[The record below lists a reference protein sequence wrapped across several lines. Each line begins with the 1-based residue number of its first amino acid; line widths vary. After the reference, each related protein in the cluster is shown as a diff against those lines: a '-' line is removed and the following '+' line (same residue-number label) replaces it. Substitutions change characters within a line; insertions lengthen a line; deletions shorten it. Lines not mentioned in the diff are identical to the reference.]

1 MPLASVTAHLKQACR
16 IGLVI
21 AAALGL
27 AACYDIETRLAINPD
42 ATAKADFRLRFDA
55 DMQEMFSFI
64 EAMAQLK
71 AEGALVKDGLCNA
84 IGILGQMSP
93 MPDVAID
100 GKQFKEGDRFY
111 CQASAAVKDVKLLET
126 KGEISQFFEI
136 KPEGPKRYRIEA
148 KLNAIPDLSP
158 MLMEL
163 MTKDLPP
170 NEKPDP
176 AKSNSL
182 YQKYVSATLA
192 LTRIT
197 MRDRYVDMSISAPR
211 IVESNGVISPD
222 KKSVSFR
229 YTAEEFTKLM
239 LDAKTRQGKNLFAV
253 VEY

>member
-1 MPLASVTAHLKQACR
+1 MPLASALASLKHACR
-16 IGLVI
+16 VGAVL
-21 AAALGL
+21 AASLGL
-27 AACYDIETRLAINPD
+27 AACYDIETKLSINPD
-42 ATAKADFRLRFDA
+42 ATANADFRLRFDA
-55 DMQEMFSFI
+55 DMQELFNFI
-64 EAMAQLK
+64 ESMAQLK
-71 AEGALVKDGLCNA
+71 AEGAIVKDGLCNA
-84 IGILGQMSP
+84 IGVFGQMAP
-93 MPDVAID
+93 MPDVSID

-111 CQASAAVKDVKLLET
+111 CQASAAVKDVKQLET

-148 KLNAIPDLSP
+148 KLAAIPDLSP
-158 MLMEL
+158 LLMEL

-170 NEKPDP
+170 NEKPDA
-176 AKSNSL
+176 AKSISL

-211 IVESNGVISPD
+211 IIESNGVISPD

-239 LDAKTRQGKNLFAV
+239 LDVKARTGKTLYAV

>member
-1 MPLASVTAHLKQACR
+1 MLLASVSARLKRACR
-16 IGLVI
+16 IGAVI
-21 AAALGL
+21 AASLGL
-27 AACYDIETRLAINPD
+27 AACYDIETKLAINPD

-55 DMQEMFSFI
+55 DMQELFSFV

-100 GKQFKEGDRFY
+100 GRQFKEGDRFY

-148 KLNAIPDLSP
+148 KLAAIPDLSP

-176 AKSNSL
+176 AKSSSL
-182 YQKYVSATLA
+182 YQKYISATLA

-211 IVESNGVISPD
+211 IIESNGVISPD

-229 YTAEEFTKLM
+229 YTAEEFTRLM
-239 LDAKTRQGKNLFAV
+239 LDAKARQGKNLFAV

>member
-1 MPLASVTAHLKQACR
+1 MSLASVSACLKRACR
-16 IGLVI
+16 VGAVF
-21 AAALGL
+21 AATLGL
-27 AACYDIETRLAINPD
+27 GACYDIETKLAINPD
-42 ATAKADFRLRFDA
+42 ASAKADFRLRFDA
-55 DMQEMFSFI
+55 DMQELFSFI

-71 AEGALVKDGLCNA
+71 AEGAIVKDGICNA
-84 IGILGQMSP
+84 IGIFGQMSP
-93 MPDVAID
+93 MPDLAID
-100 GKQFKEGDRFY
+100 GKQFKEGDRFF
-111 CQASAAVKDVKLLET
+111 CQASATVKNVKQLET

-136 KPEGPKRYRIEA
+136 KPEGGKRYRIEA
-148 KLNAIPDLSP
+148 KLSAIPDLSP

-239 LDAKTRQGKNLFAV
+239 LDIKARQGKNLYAV